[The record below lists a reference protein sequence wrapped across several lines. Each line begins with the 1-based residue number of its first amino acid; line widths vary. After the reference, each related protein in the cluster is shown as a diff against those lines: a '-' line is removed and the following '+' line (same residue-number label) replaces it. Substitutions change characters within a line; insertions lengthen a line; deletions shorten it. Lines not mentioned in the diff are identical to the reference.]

1 MDANEFSEKLMKLS
15 MDLQNA
21 SPEKQK
27 AFAELFNFSA
37 AFDRLKGNAKD
48 AFDVGFTKEE
58 IQIIVVTAF
67 QIQSNPELKQLWSIL
82 MGQLQIDPQ
91 DEYQ

>member
-1 MDANEFSEKLMKLS
+1 MEANEFSDKLMKLS
-15 MDLQNA
+15 MELQNA

-27 AFAELFNFSA
+27 AFADLFTYAKSA
-37 AFDRLKGNAKD
+37 LEN
-48 AFDVGFTKEE
+48 GFTQEE

-67 QIQSNPELKQLWSIL
+67 QVSKNPELKRLWSIL
-82 MGQLQIDPQ
+82 TGNIEVDPK

>member
-21 SPEKQK
+21 SKEKQ
-27 AFAELFNFSA
+27 ES
-37 AFDRLKGNAKD
+37 
-48 AFDVGFTKEE
+48 FTKLFKSAKEALENGYTQEE

-67 QIQSNPELKQLWSIL
+67 QVSTNPDLNQLWSIL
-82 MGQLQIDPQ
+82 TGTIEINPD
-91 DEYQ
+91 DDYQ